1 MTQRTSGTGERALR
15 PLCRPYLSPTGVLF
29 EIHTT
34 ALCWRRSALCNQ
46 LVETWQLGRHEA
58 IHFRG
63 MVSHKPSRAASILRC
78 LVSLMSSSSSASLW
92 YFANP
97 RRIVLTSSSLSQGLF
112 R

>member
-15 PLCRPYLSPTGVLF
+15 PLCRLYLSPTGVLF

-58 IHFRG
+58 RLGHPDTNWPEWYADY
-63 MVSHKPSRAASILRC
+63 MVKEQTGQELP
-78 LVSLMSSSSSASLW
+78 
-92 YFANP
+92 
-97 RRIVLTSSSLSQGLF
+97 Q
-112 R
+112 